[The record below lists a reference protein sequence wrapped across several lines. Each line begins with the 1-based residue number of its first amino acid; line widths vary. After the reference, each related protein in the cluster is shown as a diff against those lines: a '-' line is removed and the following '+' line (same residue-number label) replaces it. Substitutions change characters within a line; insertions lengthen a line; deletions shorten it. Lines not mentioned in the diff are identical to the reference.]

1 MNCLL
6 FNSKSA
12 ASEGMKEVLQASAK
26 LSEKYG
32 EFALK
37 DLIELNKE
45 AFFSSLNS
53 DDLIVVAGGD
63 GTLNHLINE
72 IGSAPI
78 PEKLFLLPPD
88 GLSDRRGNRP
98 ESDFL

>member
-1 MNCLL
+1 MNYLR
-6 FNSKSA
+6 FNSISA

-72 IGSAPI
+72 IGSASI

-88 GLSDRRGNRP
+88 GLSDRRRNRP